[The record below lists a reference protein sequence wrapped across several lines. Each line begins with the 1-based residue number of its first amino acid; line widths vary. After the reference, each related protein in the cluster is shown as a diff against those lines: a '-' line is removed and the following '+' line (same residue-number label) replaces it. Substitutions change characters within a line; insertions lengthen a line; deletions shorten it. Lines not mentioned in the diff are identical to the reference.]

1 MSQLDDNNASDIDNK
16 AKFEQFMHDLL
27 MDKDSNG
34 DAPPNEKDQPKNANL
49 AQVKD
54 GSDNS
59 RPKYNYPLII
69 ATGNASGQNNTSP

>member
-1 MSQLDDNNASDIDNK
+1 
-16 AKFEQFMHDLL
+16 MHDLL

-34 DAPPNEKDQPKNANL
+34 DAPPNEKDQNKNITL
-49 AQVKD
+49 APVRE

-59 RPKYNYPLII
+59 RPTKYNYPLII

>member
-1 MSQLDDNNASDIDNK
+1 
-16 AKFEQFMHDLL
+16 

-34 DAPPNEKDQPKNANL
+34 DAPPNEKDQNKNITL
-49 AQVKD
+49 APVRE

-59 RPKYNYPLII
+59 RPTKYNYPLII